1 MYIIYTPQNTK
12 MSSHI
17 SLTINPTYTSPKQ
30 EMEKMAA
37 DYDDEYSFER
47 NFNMITD
54 TLRYSHVIYI
64 GRGGCWARYRDFLL
78 NLIAK
83 NEYTDA
89 VLEMDRDGDC
99 MDKNVKYVYR
109 GDGMF
114 HVTYKTDDISYTS
127 EMRIKV

>member
-1 MYIIYTPQNTK
+1 

-30 EMEKMAA
+30 ELESLAS

-64 GRGGCWARYRDFLL
+64 RNGGCWARYRDFIL
-78 NLIAK
+78 NLIVK
-83 NEYTDA
+83 KEYVDA
-89 VLEMDRDGDC
+89 TLEMDRNGDC
-99 MDKNVKYVYR
+99 MDKNVKYVYG
-109 GDGMF
+109 GDGTF

-127 EMRIKV
+127 VMKVKV